1 MLLNWLKAYKATC
14 PSKFSV
20 RFRDRFFRESIMS
33 DTTFTAT
40 EAKQLIKIPEMR
52 RIKHIHFVGIGGA
65 GMCGIAEVLKNQG
78 YKVSGSDIKESKTT
92 QQLEK
97 NGIEVFIGHQASNIE
112 GANVL
117 VVSTAI
123 DLENPEVQTA
133 NEHRI
138 PVVRRAEMLGELM
151 RYRHGIAV
159 AGTHGKTTT
168 TSLLTCMLAEE
179 NLDPTYVIGGLLN
192 RTGVNAA
199 LGASRYIVAEADESD
214 ASFLYLE
221 PMAAIVTNIDAD
233 HMDTYGGSFDTLK
246 DTFIQFLHK
255 LPFYGLAVVCGDDAN
270 IREILPRVGR
280 PVLTYGFD
288 EGNDIRAVDVEQE
301 GMRSHF
307 TVLRKDREPLS
318 VTINQPG
325 LHNVLNAL
333 AAIGVATDEGVSD
346 GAICRALAGFS
357 GVGRRFQV
365 QGEFE
370 VGEGLVKLIDDYGHH
385 PKEVEATIKAAR
397 ASHPDRRLVMMFQ
410 PHRFSRTR
418 DCFDD
423 FVDVLSQVD
432 QLLLLEV
439 YPAGEKPIVG
449 ADSRALA
456 RSIRLRG
463 QVEPIL
469 VDPVEGN
476 LPSVLQKVLQAND
489 LLLTQGAGNV
499 GAISVELAQHRL
511 YAE

>member
-1 MLLNWLKAYKATC
+1 MS
-14 PSKFSV
+14 PSIPADQV
-20 RFRDRFFRESIMS
+20 N
-33 DTTFTAT
+33 T
-40 EAKQLIKIPEMR
+40 LIKVPEMR

-78 YKVSGSDIKESKTT
+78 YQVSGSDIKASKTT
-92 QQLEK
+92 AQLES
-97 NGIEVFIGHQASNIE
+97 NGIEVFIGHHADNIQ

-123 DLENPEVQTA
+123 DPENPEIKAALDSRT
-133 NEHRI
+133 

-168 TSLLTCMLAEE
+168 TSLVTCMLAEE

-214 ASFLYLE
+214 ASFLFLQ

-233 HMDTYGGSFDTLK
+233 HMDTYGGSFDVLK
-246 DTFIQFLHK
+246 DTFVQFLQK

-270 IREILPRVGR
+270 IREIMPRIAR
-280 PVLTYGFD
+280 PILTYGFNED
-288 EGNDIRAVDVEQE
+288 NDIRAIDVVQV
-301 GMRSHF
+301 GMQSSF
-307 TVLRKDREPLS
+307 TVLRKDRQPLRL
-318 VTINQPG
+318 TINMPG

-346 GAICRALAGFS
+346 AAIARALESFS

-370 VGEGLVKLIDDYGHH
+370 LDQGNVKLVDDYGHH

-397 ASHPDRRLVMMFQ
+397 ASHPERRLVMMFQ
-410 PHRFSRTR
+410 PHRYSRTR

-423 FVDVLSQVD
+423 FVEVLSQVD
-432 QLLLLEV
+432 QLLLLDV
-439 YPAGEKPIVG
+439 YAAGEKPIVG

-463 QVEPIL
+463 DVEPIL
-469 VDPVEGN
+469 LDPSVDGN
-476 LPSVLQKVLQAND
+476 LANVMQKVLQAHD

-499 GAISVELAQHRL
+499 GAISLELANNNL
-511 YAE
+511 YLK

>member
-1 MLLNWLKAYKATC
+1 MSPISPADKAKN
-14 PSKFSV
+14 
-20 RFRDRFFRESIMS
+20 
-33 DTTFTAT
+33 
-40 EAKQLIKIPEMR
+40 LIKVPEMR

-78 YKVSGSDIKESKTT
+78 YKVSGSDIKASKTT
-92 QQLEK
+92 AQLEA
-97 NGIEVFIGHQASNIE
+97 NGIKVHIGHAVENIE

-123 DLENPEVQTA
+123 DTENLEIKTA
-133 NEHRI
+133 IENRI

-151 RYRHGIAV
+151 RYRHGIAI

-179 NLDPTYVIGGLLN
+179 NMDPTYVIGGLLN

-199 LGASRYIVAEADESD
+199 LGASRFIVAEADESD
-214 ASFLYLE
+214 ASFLFLE
-221 PMAAIVTNIDAD
+221 PMAAVVTNIDAD
-233 HMDTYGGSFDTLK
+233 HMDTYGGSFDVLK
-246 DTFIQFLHK
+246 DTFVKFLQK

-270 IREILPRVGR
+270 VREIMPRIGR
-280 PVLTYGFD
+280 PLLTYGFNED
-288 EGNDIRAVDVEQE
+288 NDIRAVDVDQN
-301 GMRSHF
+301 GMQTDF
-307 TVLRKDREPLS
+307 TVQRKGRDPLR
-318 VTINQPG
+318 VTVNQPG

-346 GAICRALAGFS
+346 AAICRALAGFS

-365 QGEFE
+365 QGEYPLE
-370 VGEGLVKLIDDYGHH
+370 NGTVKLVDDYGHH

-397 ASHPDRRLVMMFQ
+397 QSHPDRRLVLLFQ
-410 PHRFSRTR
+410 PHRYSRTR

-449 ADSRALA
+449 ADSRSLA

-463 QVEPIL
+463 DVEPIL
-469 VDPVEGN
+469 IDPVEGN
-476 LPSVLQKVLQAND
+476 LANVIQKVLQPND

-499 GAISVELAQHRL
+499 GAISLELAHNDL
-511 YAE
+511 FLKK

>member
-1 MLLNWLKAYKATC
+1 MSATSPADKAKN
-14 PSKFSV
+14 
-20 RFRDRFFRESIMS
+20 
-33 DTTFTAT
+33 
-40 EAKQLIKIPEMR
+40 LIKVPEMR

-78 YKVSGSDIKESKTT
+78 YKVSGSDIKASKITA
-92 QQLEK
+92 QLEE
-97 NGIEVFIGHQASNIE
+97 NGIKVYIGHAAENIQD
-112 GANVL
+112 ANVL

-123 DLENPEVQTA
+123 DHENLEIKAAIEN
-133 NEHRI
+133 RI

-168 TSLLTCMLAEE
+168 TSLVTCMLAEE
-179 NLDPTYVIGGLLN
+179 NMDPTYVIGGLLN

-233 HMDTYGGSFDTLK
+233 HMDTYGGSFDNLK
-246 DTFIQFLHK
+246 DTFVKFLQK
-255 LPFYGLAVVCGDDAN
+255 LPFYGLAVVCGDDED
-270 IREILPRVGR
+270 IREIMPRIGR
-280 PVLTYGFD
+280 PVLTYGFNED
-288 EGNDIRAVDVEQE
+288 NDIRAVDIEQT
-301 GMRSHF
+301 GMQSHF
-307 TVLRKDREPLS
+307 TVLRKDREPLRL
-318 VTINQPG
+318 TINLPG
-325 LHNVLNAL
+325 LHNILNAL
-333 AAIGVATDEGVSD
+333 AAIGIATDEGVSD
-346 GAICRALAGFS
+346 AAIARALESFS

-365 QGEFE
+365 QGEYAL
-370 VGEGLVKLIDDYGHH
+370 GEGNVKLVDDYGHH

-439 YPAGEKPIVG
+439 YAAGEKPIVG

-463 QVEPIL
+463 EVEPIL
-469 VDPVEGN
+469 IDPVEGN
-476 LPSVLQKVLQAND
+476 LQNVIQKVLQAND

-499 GAISVELAQHRL
+499 GAISVELAQNQL
-511 YAE
+511 YLK

>member
-1 MLLNWLKAYKATC
+1 MSPSTPADKAKN
-14 PSKFSV
+14 
-20 RFRDRFFRESIMS
+20 
-33 DTTFTAT
+33 
-40 EAKQLIKIPEMR
+40 LIKIPEMR

-78 YKVSGSDIKESKTT
+78 YKVSGSDIKASKTT
-92 QQLEK
+92 AQLEE
-97 NGIEVFIGHQASNIE
+97 NGIKVYIGHAAENIKN
-112 GANVL
+112 ANVL

-123 DLENPEVQTA
+123 DTENLEIKAAIEN
-133 NEHRI
+133 RI

-168 TSLLTCMLAEE
+168 TSLVTCMLAEE
-179 NLDPTYVIGGLLN
+179 NMDPTYVIGGLLN
-192 RTGVNAA
+192 RSGVNAA

-246 DTFIQFLHK
+246 DTFIQFLQK

-270 IREILPRVGR
+270 IREIMPRIGR
-280 PVLTYGFD
+280 PVLTYGFEED
-288 EGNDIRAVDVEQE
+288 NDIRAIDVVQK
-301 GMRSHF
+301 GMQSQF
-307 TVLRKDREPLS
+307 TVLRKNKEPLRL
-318 VTINQPG
+318 TINMPG
-325 LHNVLNAL
+325 LHNILNAL
-333 AAIGVATDEGVSD
+333 AAIGIATDEGVSD
-346 GAICRALAGFS
+346 AAIARALESFS

-370 VGEGLVKLIDDYGHH
+370 LGEGTVKLVDDYGHH

-397 ASHPDRRLVMMFQ
+397 ASHPDRRLVMLFQ
-410 PHRFSRTR
+410 PHRYSRTR

-439 YPAGEKPIVG
+439 YSAGEKPIVG

-463 QVEPIL
+463 EVEPIL
-469 VDPVEGN
+469 IDPVEGN
-476 LPSVLQKVLQAND
+476 LEPVIQKVLQAND

-499 GAISVELAQHRL
+499 GAISIELAQNQL
-511 YAE
+511 YLK

>member
-1 MLLNWLKAYKATC
+1 MPENSTVKKN
-14 PSKFSV
+14 
-20 RFRDRFFRESIMS
+20 
-33 DTTFTAT
+33 TT
-40 EAKQLIKIPEMR
+40 QLIKIPEMR

-78 YKVSGSDIKESKTT
+78 YRVSGSDIKSSKTT
-92 QQLEK
+92 AQLEE
-97 NGIEVFIGHQASNIE
+97 NGIKVFIGHDAKNIE
-112 GANVL
+112 DANVL

-123 DLENPEVQTA
+123 DPENPEIKSA
-133 NEHRI
+133 LEKRI

-233 HMDTYGGSFDTLK
+233 HMDTYGGSFDNLK
-246 DTFIQFLHK
+246 NTFVQFLQK

-270 IREILPRVGR
+270 IQEIIPRVGR
-280 PVLTYGFD
+280 PILTYGFGED
-288 EGNDIRAVDVEQE
+288 NDIRAIDVEQD
-301 GMRSHF
+301 GMQSHF
-307 TVLRKDREPLS
+307 TVLRKTHEPLRL
-318 VTINQPG
+318 TINQPG
-325 LHNVLNAL
+325 LHNILNAL

-346 GAICRALAGFS
+346 AAIARALESFS

-365 QGEFE
+365 QGEYTL
-370 VGEGLVKLIDDYGHH
+370 GDGNVKLVDDYGHH

-397 ASHPDRRLVMMFQ
+397 QSHPERRLVMLFQ

-423 FVDVLSQVD
+423 FVEVLSKVDVL
-432 QLLLLEV
+432 LLMEV

-449 ADSRALA
+449 ADSRTLA
-456 RSIRLRG
+456 RSLRLRG
-463 QVEPIL
+463 QVDPIV
-469 VDPVEGN
+469 VDPVDTQLPEILKN
-476 LPSVLQKVLQAND
+476 LLQPND

-499 GAISVELAQHRL
+499 GAVSVELAQHQL
-511 YAE
+511 YLSF

>member
-1 MLLNWLKAYKATC
+1 MSPTSPADKAK
-14 PSKFSV
+14 S
-20 RFRDRFFRESIMS
+20 
-33 DTTFTAT
+33 
-40 EAKQLIKIPEMR
+40 LIKVPEMR

-78 YKVSGSDIKESKTT
+78 YKVSGSDIKASKTT
-92 QQLEK
+92 AQLEA
-97 NGIEVFIGHQASNIE
+97 NGIKVHIGHAIENIQ

-123 DLENPEVQTA
+123 DTENLEVKAALEN
-133 NEHRI
+133 RI

-168 TSLLTCMLAEE
+168 TSLITCMLAEE
-179 NLDPTYVIGGLLN
+179 NMDPTYVIGGLLN

-221 PMAAIVTNIDAD
+221 PMAAVVTNIDAD
-233 HMDTYGGSFDTLK
+233 HMDTYGGSFDVLK
-246 DTFIQFLHK
+246 DTFVKFLQK

-270 IREILPRVGR
+270 VREIMPRIGR
-280 PVLTYGFD
+280 PILTYGFD
-288 EGNDIRAVDVEQE
+288 EDNDIRAIDVDQQ
-301 GMRSHF
+301 GMQTHF
-307 TVLRKDREPLS
+307 TVMRKGREPLR
-318 VTINQPG
+318 VTVNQPG

-346 GAICRALAGFS
+346 AAICRALEGFS

-365 QGEFE
+365 QGEYPLA
-370 VGEGLVKLIDDYGHH
+370 EGNVKLVDDYGHH

-397 ASHPDRRLVMMFQ
+397 QSHPDRRLVLLFQ
-410 PHRFSRTR
+410 PHRYSRTR

-449 ADSRALA
+449 ADSRSLA

-463 QVEPIL
+463 EVEPIL
-469 VDPVEGN
+469 IDPIEGN
-476 LPSVLQKVLQAND
+476 LQTVIQKVLQPND

-499 GAISVELAQHRL
+499 GAISLELAQNDL
-511 YAE
+511 YIKS

>member
-1 MLLNWLKAYKATC
+1 MSPTSPADKAKN
-14 PSKFSV
+14 
-20 RFRDRFFRESIMS
+20 
-33 DTTFTAT
+33 
-40 EAKQLIKIPEMR
+40 LIKVPEMR

-78 YKVSGSDIKESKTT
+78 YKVSGSDIKASKTT
-92 QQLEK
+92 AQLEE
-97 NGIEVFIGHQASNIE
+97 NGIKVYIGHSAENIK
-112 GANVL
+112 GANVI

-123 DLENPEVQTA
+123 DPENLEVKAAIET
-133 NEHRI
+133 RT

-168 TSLLTCMLAEE
+168 TSLVTCMLAEE
-179 NLDPTYVIGGLLN
+179 NMDPTYVIGGLLN

-199 LGASRYIVAEADESD
+199 LGASRFIVAEADESD
-214 ASFLYLE
+214 ASFLHLE

-233 HMDTYGGSFDTLK
+233 HMDTYGGSFDVLK
-246 DTFIQFLHK
+246 DTFVKFLQK
-255 LPFYGLAVVCGDDAN
+255 MPFYGLAVVCGDDAN
-270 IREILPRVGR
+270 IREIMPRIGR
-280 PVLTYGFD
+280 PVVTYGFNED
-288 EGNDIRAVDVEQE
+288 NDIRAIDIEQT
-301 GMRSHF
+301 GMQSSF
-307 TVLRKDREPLS
+307 TVLRKGREPLRL
-318 VTINQPG
+318 TINLPG
-325 LHNVLNAL
+325 LHNILNAL
-333 AAIGVATDEGVSD
+333 AAIGIATDEGVSD
-346 GAICRALAGFS
+346 AAIARALESFS

-365 QGEFE
+365 QGEYE
-370 VGEGLVKLIDDYGHH
+370 LGEGTVKLVDDYGHH

-449 ADSRALA
+449 ADSRSLA

-463 QVEPIL
+463 EVEPIL
-469 VDPVEGN
+469 IDPVEGN
-476 LPSVLQKVLQAND
+476 LQNAIQKVLQAND

-499 GAISVELAQHRL
+499 GAISVELAQNQL
-511 YAE
+511 YLK

>member
-1 MLLNWLKAYKATC
+1 MSPTSPADKAK
-14 PSKFSV
+14 S
-20 RFRDRFFRESIMS
+20 
-33 DTTFTAT
+33 
-40 EAKQLIKIPEMR
+40 LIKIPEMR

-78 YKVSGSDIKESKTT
+78 YKVSGSDIKASKTT
-92 QQLEK
+92 AQLEE
-97 NGIEVFIGHQASNIE
+97 NGIKVFIGHAAENIK

-123 DLENPEVQTA
+123 DTENLEIKTA
-133 NEHRI
+133 IETRI

-168 TSLLTCMLAEE
+168 TSLVTCMLAEE
-179 NLDPTYVIGGLLN
+179 NMDPTYVIGGLLN

-233 HMDTYGGSFDTLK
+233 HMDTYGGSFDVLK
-246 DTFIQFLHK
+246 DTFVKFLQK
-255 LPFYGLAVVCGDDAN
+255 MPFYGLAVVCGDDAN
-270 IREILPRVGR
+270 IREIMPRIGR
-280 PVLTYGFD
+280 PVLTYGFNED
-288 EGNDIRAVDVEQE
+288 NDIRAIDVEQI
-301 GMRSHF
+301 GMQSHF
-307 TVLRKDREPLS
+307 TVLRKGREPLKL
-318 VTINQPG
+318 TINLPG
-325 LHNVLNAL
+325 LHNILNAL
-333 AAIGVATDEGVSD
+333 AAIGIATDEGVSD
-346 GAICRALAGFS
+346 AAIARALEGFS

-365 QGEFE
+365 QGQYAL
-370 VGEGLVKLIDDYGHH
+370 GDGDVKLVDDYGHH

-397 ASHPDRRLVMMFQ
+397 ASHPERRLVMLFQ
-410 PHRFSRTR
+410 PHRYSRTR

-439 YPAGEKPIVG
+439 YSAGEKPIVG
-449 ADSRALA
+449 ADSRSLA
-456 RSIRLRG
+456 RSLRLRG
-463 QVEPIL
+463 EVEPIL
-469 VDPVEGN
+469 IDPVEGN
-476 LPSVLQKVLQAND
+476 LANVVQKVLQAND

-499 GAISVELAQHRL
+499 GAISVELAQNQL
-511 YAE
+511 YLK

>member
-1 MLLNWLKAYKATC
+1 M
-14 PSKFSV
+14 SV
-20 RFRDRFFRESIMS
+20 S
-33 DTTFTAT
+33 TADQ
-40 EAKQLIKIPEMR
+40 AKKLIKVPEMR
-52 RIKHIHFVGIGGA
+52 RIQHIHFVGIGGA

-78 YKVSGSDIKESKTT
+78 YIISGSDIKASKTT
-92 QQLEK
+92 AQLEE
-97 NGIEVFIGHQASNIE
+97 NGIRVFIGHAAENIQN
-112 GANVL
+112 ADVL

-123 DLENPEVQTA
+123 DAQNPEIKTA
-133 NEHRI
+133 IENRI

-168 TSLLTCMLAEE
+168 TSLVTCMLAEE

-199 LGASRYIVAEADESD
+199 LGESRFIVAEADESD
-214 ASFLYLE
+214 ASFLHLQ

-233 HMDTYGGSFDTLK
+233 HMDTYGGSFDVLK
-246 DTFIQFLHK
+246 DTFIQFLHR

-270 IREILPRVGR
+270 IREIMPRIAR
-280 PVLTYGFD
+280 PVLTYGFN
-288 EGNDIRAVDVEQE
+288 ENNDIRAVDVVQQ
-301 GMRSHF
+301 GMQSHF

-318 VTINQPG
+318 LTINLPG
-325 LHNVLNAL
+325 LHNILNAL
-333 AAIGVATDEGVSD
+333 AAIGIATDEGVSD
-346 GAICRALAGFS
+346 AAIARALESFS

-365 QGEFE
+365 QGEYE
-370 VGEGLVKLIDDYGHH
+370 LGDGTVKLVDDYGHH

-397 ASHPDRRLVMMFQ
+397 ASHPDRRLVMLFQ

-432 QLLLLEV
+432 QLFLLEV

-463 QVEPIL
+463 EVEPIL
-469 VDPVEGN
+469 IDPVEGN
-476 LPSVLQKVLQAND
+476 LANVLKKTLQAND
-489 LLLTQGAGNV
+489 LVLTQGAGNV
-499 GAISVELAQHRL
+499 GAISIELAQNHL
-511 YAE
+511 YLK

>member
-1 MLLNWLKAYKATC
+1 
-14 PSKFSV
+14 
-20 RFRDRFFRESIMS
+20 MS
-33 DTTFTAT
+33 LSTPADQ
-40 EAKQLIKIPEMR
+40 AKKLIKVPEMR

-78 YKVSGSDIKESKTT
+78 YKVSGSDIKASKTT
-92 QQLEK
+92 AQLEE
-97 NGIEVFIGHQASNIE
+97 NGIKVHIGHRPENIQ

-123 DLENPEVQTA
+123 DAENPEIKTA
-133 NEHRI
+133 IDTRI

-168 TSLLTCMLAEE
+168 TSLITCMLAEE

-214 ASFLYLE
+214 ATFLHLQ

-233 HMDTYGGSFDTLK
+233 HMDTYGGSFDVLK
-246 DTFIQFLHK
+246 DTFIQFLQK

-270 IREILPRVGR
+270 IREIMPRIGR
-280 PVLTYGFD
+280 PLLTYGFNED
-288 EGNDIRAVDVEQE
+288 NDIRAIDVKQD
-301 GMRSHF
+301 GMQSHF
-307 TVLRKDREPLS
+307 TVLRKDREPLNL
-318 VTINQPG
+318 TINMPG
-325 LHNVLNAL
+325 AHNILNAL
-333 AAIGVATDEGVSD
+333 AAIGIATDEGVSD
-346 GAICRALAGFS
+346 ASIARALEGFS

-365 QGEFE
+365 QGQYALEH
-370 VGEGLVKLIDDYGHH
+370 GDVKLVDDYGHH

-439 YPAGEKPIVG
+439 YSAGEKPIVG

-463 QVEPIL
+463 EVEPIL
-469 VDPVEGN
+469 IDPVEGN
-476 LPSVLQKVLQAND
+476 LQNVMKKVLQPGD

-499 GAISVELAQHRL
+499 GAISTELAQNNL
-511 YAE
+511 YLK

>member
-1 MLLNWLKAYKATC
+1 M
-14 PSKFSV
+14 
-20 RFRDRFFRESIMS
+20 
-33 DTTFTAT
+33 
-40 EAKQLIKIPEMR
+40 
-52 RIKHIHFVGIGGA
+52 
-65 GMCGIAEVLKNQG
+65 
-78 YKVSGSDIKESKTT
+78 
-92 QQLEK
+92 
-97 NGIEVFIGHQASNIE
+97 
-112 GANVL
+112 L

-123 DLENPEVQTA
+123 DAENPEIKTA
-133 NEHRI
+133 IDTRI

-168 TSLLTCMLAEE
+168 TSLITCMLAEE

-214 ASFLYLE
+214 ATFLHLQ

-233 HMDTYGGSFDTLK
+233 HMDTYGGSFDVLK
-246 DTFIQFLHK
+246 DTFIQFLQK

-270 IREILPRVGR
+270 IREIMPRIGR
-280 PVLTYGFD
+280 PLLTYGFNED
-288 EGNDIRAVDVEQE
+288 NDIRAIDVKQD
-301 GMRSHF
+301 GMQSHF
-307 TVLRKDREPLS
+307 TVLRKDREPLNL
-318 VTINQPG
+318 TINMPG
-325 LHNVLNAL
+325 AHNILNAL
-333 AAIGVATDEGVSD
+333 AAIGIATDEGVSD
-346 GAICRALAGFS
+346 AAIARALEGFS

-365 QGEFE
+365 QGQYALEH
-370 VGEGLVKLIDDYGHH
+370 GDVKLVDDYGHH

-439 YPAGEKPIVG
+439 YSAGEKPIVG

-463 QVEPIL
+463 EVEPIL
-469 VDPVEGN
+469 IDPVEGN
-476 LPSVLQKVLQAND
+476 LQNVMKKVLQPGD

-499 GAISVELAQHRL
+499 GAISTELAQNNL
-511 YAE
+511 YLK

>member
-1 MLLNWLKAYKATC
+1 
-14 PSKFSV
+14 
-20 RFRDRFFRESIMS
+20 MS
-33 DTTFTAT
+33 PTIPA
-40 EAKQLIKIPEMR
+40 EQAKKLIKIPEMR

-78 YKVSGSDIKESKTT
+78 YKVSGSDIKASKTT
-92 QQLEK
+92 AQLEE
-97 NGIEVFIGHQASNIE
+97 NDIRVHIGHTAENIK

-123 DLENPEVQTA
+123 DPENPEIKA
-133 NEHRI
+133 AIENRI

-168 TSLLTCMLAEE
+168 TSLVTCMLAEE

-214 ASFLYLE
+214 ASFLHLE

-233 HMDTYGGSFDTLK
+233 HMDTYGGSFDVLK
-246 DTFIQFLHK
+246 DTFVKFLQK
-255 LPFYGLAVVCGDDAN
+255 MPFYGLAVVCGDDAN
-270 IREILPRVGR
+270 IREIMPRIGR
-280 PVLTYGFD
+280 PLLTYGFNED
-288 EGNDIRAVDVEQE
+288 NDIRAVDVEQT
-301 GMRSHF
+301 GMQSHF
-307 TVLRKDREPLS
+307 TVLRKGREPLRL
-318 VTINQPG
+318 TINLPG
-325 LHNVLNAL
+325 LHNILNAL
-333 AAIGVATDEGVSD
+333 AAIGIATDEGVSD
-346 GAICRALAGFS
+346 AAIARALESFS

-370 VGEGLVKLIDDYGHH
+370 LDGGNVKLVDDYGHH

-463 QVEPIL
+463 EVEPIL
-469 VDPVEGN
+469 LDPVEGN
-476 LPSVLQKVLQAND
+476 IQSVMKKVLQAND

-499 GAISVELAQHRL
+499 GAISVELTQHNL
-511 YAE
+511 YLK

>member
-1 MLLNWLKAYKATC
+1 MSPSSPADKAKN
-14 PSKFSV
+14 
-20 RFRDRFFRESIMS
+20 
-33 DTTFTAT
+33 
-40 EAKQLIKIPEMR
+40 LIKIPEMR

-78 YKVSGSDIKESKTT
+78 YKVSGSDIKASKTT
-92 QQLEK
+92 QQLEE
-97 NGIEVFIGHQASNIE
+97 NGIQVYIGHAAENIVN
-112 GANVL
+112 ANVL

-123 DLENPEVQTA
+123 DTENLEIKAAIEN
-133 NEHRI
+133 RI

-168 TSLLTCMLAEE
+168 TSLVTCMLAEE

-192 RTGVNAA
+192 RSGVNAA
-199 LGASRYIVAEADESD
+199 LGASRFIVAEADESD

-246 DTFIQFLHK
+246 DTFVQFLQK

-270 IREILPRVGR
+270 IREIMPRIGR
-280 PVLTYGFD
+280 PVLTYGFNED
-288 EGNDIRAVDVEQE
+288 NDIRAVDVKQE
-301 GMRSHF
+301 GMQSHF
-307 TVLRKDREPLS
+307 TVLRKGREPLS
-318 VTINQPG
+318 LTINMPG
-325 LHNVLNAL
+325 LHNILNAL

-346 GAICRALAGFS
+346 AAIARALESFS
-357 GVGRRFQV
+357 GVGRRFQI

-370 VGEGLVKLIDDYGHH
+370 LGEGTVKLVDDYGHH

-410 PHRFSRTR
+410 PHRYSRTR

-439 YPAGEKPIVG
+439 YSAGEKPIVG
-449 ADSRALA
+449 ADSRTLA
-456 RSIRLRG
+456 RSLRLRG
-463 QVEPIL
+463 EIEPIL
-469 VDPVEGN
+469 IDPVEGN
-476 LPSVLQKVLQAND
+476 LEATLQKVLQAND

-499 GAISVELAQHRL
+499 GAISVELAQNKL
-511 YAE
+511 YIK

>member
-1 MLLNWLKAYKATC
+1 MS
-14 PSKFSV
+14 PS
-20 RFRDRFFRESIMS
+20 IP
-33 DTTFTAT
+33 ANQ
-40 EAKQLIKIPEMR
+40 AKKLIKVPEMR

-78 YKVSGSDIKESKTT
+78 YQVSGSDIKASKTT
-92 QQLEK
+92 AQLEE
-97 NGIEVFIGHQASNIE
+97 NGIQVYIGHAAENIQH
-112 GANVL
+112 ANVI

-123 DLENPEVQTA
+123 DQENPEIKAAIEQ
-133 NEHRI
+133 RI

-168 TSLLTCMLAEE
+168 TSLVTCMLAEE

-214 ASFLYLE
+214 ASFLHLQ
-221 PMAAIVTNIDAD
+221 PMATIVTNIDAD
-233 HMDTYGGSFDTLK
+233 HMDTYGGSFDVLK
-246 DTFIQFLHK
+246 DTFVEFLQK

-270 IREILPRVGR
+270 VREIMPRIGR
-280 PVLTYGFD
+280 PVLTYGFND
-288 EGNDIRAVDVEQE
+288 DNDIRAVDVEQD
-301 GMRSHF
+301 GMQSHF
-307 TVLRKDREPLS
+307 TVLRKDREPLR
-318 VTINQPG
+318 VTINMPG
-325 LHNVLNAL
+325 AHNILNAL
-333 AAIGVATDEGVSD
+333 AAIGIATDEGVSD
-346 GAICRALAGFS
+346 GAICRALESFS

-365 QGEFE
+365 QGQFD
-370 VGEGLVKLIDDYGHH
+370 VDGGDVKLVDDYGHH

-397 ASHPDRRLVMMFQ
+397 QSHPDRRLVMMFQ
-410 PHRFSRTR
+410 PHRYSRTR

-439 YPAGEKPIVG
+439 YSAGEKPIVG

-463 QVEPIL
+463 DVEPIL
-469 VDPVEGN
+469 IDPVEGN
-476 LPSVLQKVLQAND
+476 LQNALQKVLQAND

-499 GAISVELAQHRL
+499 GGISVELAHNHL
-511 YAE
+511 YLK